1 MLDQHITHTYTKN
14 KLIARKL
21 STVEKRPTLYSLF
34 FPSIYYTFILVVI
47 GLGGLLCIIRIYNR
61 PQREIRLSPEL
72 NKFLTEK
79 ISLNLS
85 NEGYEFVRDTVLTN
99 PERLVLSY
107 KHAPATG
114 SMLSFSVQMFEESSK
129 SIVADNHLLF
139 KLNADSADKTG
150 DLILKRLENKLNGP
164 N

>member
-79 ISLNLS
+79 ISLN
-85 NEGYEFVRDTVLTN
+85 
-99 PERLVLSY
+99 RL
-107 KHAPATG
+107 
-114 SMLSFSVQMFEESSK
+114 
-129 SIVADNHLLF
+129 
-139 KLNADSADKTG
+139 
-150 DLILKRLENKLNGP
+150 
-164 N
+164 